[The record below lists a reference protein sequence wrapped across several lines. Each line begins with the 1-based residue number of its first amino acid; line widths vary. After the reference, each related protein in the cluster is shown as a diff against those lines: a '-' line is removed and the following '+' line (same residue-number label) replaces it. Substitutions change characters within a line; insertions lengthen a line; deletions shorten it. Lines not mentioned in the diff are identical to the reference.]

1 MGKSPVMIARYYF
14 DSVTQETMWEKPPV
28 LEALESS
35 MAAIAQAATEQQEVW
50 ERGHWGTGEVLGS
63 WLLSLCVL

>member
-1 MGKSPVMIARYYF
+1 
-14 DSVTQETMWEKPPV
+14 MWEKPPV

-50 ERGHWGTGEVLGS
+50 ERGHGGTGQVLGS